1 MWSSAPVAGTPSGKR
16 GISDRPGSGSA
27 VGDGARADPLSRP
40 PRAAPQSGRSVATAR
55 GRADPP
61 GGPVRE
67 PLPEPGG
74 RSKSGENRW
83 TALIGRLDRQ
93 IGTGEDDRARATIRA
108 VVNGPD
114 LDEFLWRAMAY
125 ARQAFPPTVR
135 RVSVVR
141 LDTAIKAG
149 IGQFPAAVLSD
160 TARSALTPMSAVI
173 AVPTRLVRLSAES
186 AIKQVINHS
195 DLTTADYRLLPDLIE
210 RGAVSANNDGRHV
223 TVLREFEGVLYLA
236 VVKQTAAN
244 ELFLKSFHKIGKRD
258 VPRALRR
265 SRGAGGSRPD
275 DSTGS
280 AASLPEAHGGA
291 SRPAGTGNPT

>member
-1 MWSSAPVAGTPSGKR
+1 MTG
-16 GISDRPGSGSA
+16 RPDESA
-27 VGDGARADPLSRP
+27 VRDPERADDRVSRS
-40 PRAAPQSGRSVATAR
+40 PRAAPESGSAAATAR

-67 PLPEPGG
+67 PLPDAGG
-74 RSKSGENRW
+74 GSKSGENRW
-83 TALIGRLDRQ
+83 PALIGRLDRQ
-93 IGTGEDDRARATIRA
+93 IGTGEYDRARATIRA

-125 ARQAFPPTVR
+125 ARQAVPPTVR

-141 LDTAIKAG
+141 LDTAVNAR

-160 TARSALTPMSAVI
+160 NARTALTPMSAVI

-186 AIKQVINHS
+186 AVKQVINHS

-210 RGAVSANNDGRHV
+210 RGAVSANSDGRHV
-223 TVLREFEGVLYLA
+223 TVLREFEGFLYLA

-265 SRGAGGSRPD
+265 SRGSKTG

-280 AASLPEAHGGA
+280 AASCRRRTVGPPV
-291 SRPAGTGNPT
+291 RP

>member
-1 MWSSAPVAGTPSGKR
+1 M
-16 GISDRPGSGSA
+16 
-27 VGDGARADPLSRP
+27 
-40 PRAAPQSGRSVATAR
+40 
-55 GRADPP
+55 
-61 GGPVRE
+61 
-67 PLPEPGG
+67 
-74 RSKSGENRW
+74 
-83 TALIGRLDRQ
+83 
-93 IGTGEDDRARATIRA
+93 
-108 VVNGPD
+108 VNGLD
-114 LDEFLWRAMAY
+114 LDEFLRRAMAY
-125 ARQAFPPTVR
+125 ARQAVPPTVR

-141 LDTAIKAG
+141 LGTAVKTR

-160 TARSALTPMSAVI
+160 NARTALTPMSAVI

-186 AIKQVINHS
+186 AVKQVINHS

-265 SRGAGGSRPD
+265 SLGSKTG

-280 AASLPEAHGGA
+280 AARLPEAHGGA
-291 SRPAGTGNPT
+291 SRPAVTGNPT